1 MTKVDW
7 VESKINWI
15 DMPPQFMVQRFIFYT
30 NLKILSGL
38 EIDRA
43 MIKGDHGLII
53 NSNDH

>member
-1 MTKVDW
+1 MNWFNHDQGDW
-7 VESKINWI
+7 YATPILGEK
-15 DMPPQFMVQRFIFYT
+15 FYNLS